1 MRRLFGFRFISCDL
15 IAESFVEFAK
25 QAPSG
30 LTKFIAYLNKWY
42 MTETSVFPP
51 SMWGNTNSTCPTT
64 TNACESFHRHFG
76 AHFKSPKP
84 NMYEFLERLKDWTIL
99 AMIKARV
106 TNMRKLVNSKN
117 KFDELLRKGE
127 INVIEFLTE
136 ITAKVQPP
144 KAYGKRRNPC
154 RKVKRFN
161 VYK

>member
-1 MRRLFGFRFISCDL
+1 
-15 IAESFVEFAK
+15 
-25 QAPSG
+25 
-30 LTKFIAYLNKWY
+30 
-42 MTETSVFPP
+42 
-51 SMWGNTNSTCPTT
+51 
-64 TNACESFHRHFG
+64 
-76 AHFKSPKP
+76 
-84 NMYEFLERLKDWTIL
+84 
-99 AMIKARV
+99 MIKARV